1 VYPGTMVS
9 SMLDGACAARTLT
22 RPDKLGHPLPKGED
36 WNTQHESF
44 LPSPRW
50 SGAGGEGS
58 PKIALRNTCAIA
70 ALITLAIASPLAA
83 KEKVPAP
90 KTKLAEYLEKARASA
105 PPVAVTGSL
114 WTAESRFASLATDD
128 KARRVNDLIIIRVL
142 EQTRAEA
149 DGNVKSQRTLESDA
163 GIINLFGPVGARS
176 GIANMFSPRSNQLLD
191 GQAQASS
198 NSLLRTSL
206 TGRVVEVLPNGYLVV
221 EAERAIEMNQQHQ
234 LLVVRGVVRPADIGP
249 DNGVLS
255 TALSNL
261 EIELKGKGV
270 ISDGVRQPNLLTRLM
285 HRVLGF

>member
-1 VYPGTMVS
+1 MARESRWIGIGILMVC
-9 SMLDGACAARTLT
+9 GAWL
-22 RPDKLGHPLPKGED
+22 
-36 WNTQHESF
+36 
-44 LPSPRW
+44 
-50 SGAGGEGS
+50 
-58 PKIALRNTCAIA
+58 
-70 ALITLAIASPLAA
+70 PLAA
-83 KEKVPAP
+83 KEKAPAP
-90 KTKLAEYLEKARASA
+90 KTKLAEYLEKARAATPLA
-105 PPVAVTGSL
+105 PASGSL
-114 WTAESRFASLATDD
+114 WTAQSRFASLATDD
-128 KARRVNDLIIIRVL
+128 KAHNANDLIIIRVL

-163 GIINLFGPVGARS
+163 GLVNLFGPLGARS
-176 GIANMFSPRSNQLLD
+176 GLVSMFSPRSRQSLD

-249 DNGVLS
+249 DNAVLS

-261 EIELKGKGV
+261 EVELQGKGV

-285 HRVLGF
+285 HRLLGF